1 MHRRWWRIHRVSLL
15 WMCLIVVTTAS
26 CISSSSSSLTPFS
39 SDGNRYDAGAWS
51 PDGHWL
57 AVEGSDATVIALFS
71 ASGQSIKYLHLE
83 CELGAGEEDF
93 AWLPDGRISCYRAGS
108 ASILHLFTLNR
119 SGQSI
124 HENMMPVPVAPH
136 VFIYGLQW
144 NPRHFWLAV
153 LAESAPGAITPTLY
167 ISDLAGH
174 RLLAPLA
181 LDGAQEM
188 TWSPDGR
195 TLAVVEENGDV
206 VLLTL
211 QQQVTGQLIVTRTRT
226 LAVDTAPDERVLWS
240 PSGRWLVCRHQTYES
255 EDYLFLLAADGSG
268 KQVKLT
274 SSTTDGQVVAVAWS
288 PDGKQLI
295 VSRVSDGALMSL
307 DIAKLLKAKGVK
319 P

>member
-15 WMCLIVVTTAS
+15 WMCLIVGTTAS
-26 CISSSSSSLTPFS
+26 CLSSSSGSLTPFS
-39 SDGNRYDAGAWS
+39 SDGNGYNAGAWS

-57 AVEGSDATVIALFS
+57 AVEGSDAMVIALFS
-71 ASGQSIKYLHLE
+71 ATGQSVNYLHLG

-108 ASILHLFTLNR
+108 ASVLHLFTLNR

-124 HENMMPVPVAPH
+124 HENTIPVPVALNA
-136 VFIYGLQW
+136 FIYGLQW
-144 NPRHFWLAV
+144 NPRHFWLAT
-153 LAESAPGAITPTLY
+153 LADSTPGTTTPTLY
-167 ISDLAGH
+167 VSDLAGH

-188 TWSPDGR
+188 TWSPDGS
-195 TLAVVEENGDV
+195 TLAVVEQSGDV

-211 QQQVTGQLIVTRTRT
+211 QQEVTGKLAVTRTRT
-226 LAVDTAPDERVLWS
+226 LAVDTASDERVLWY
-240 PSGRWLVCRHQTYES
+240 PSGRWLLCRHGTYTG
-255 EDYLFLLAADGSG
+255 EDYLFLLATDGSG

-274 SSTTDGQVVAVAWS
+274 SSTTDGQLVAVAWS

-295 VSRVSDGALMSL
+295 VARASDGVLMSL